1 MDSRKI
7 EQLIE
12 KYWSCE
18 TTLEEEALLKEYFNG
33 DNIPEGLGESGLLFQ
48 YFSEEK
54 KKHADHILSDQEIL
68 DEVLNLED
76 KTKVKAAKSTEE
88 KEAHYLPWIGTLT
101 KIAAVLVVGLLV
113 TFYVYREQVKEDTLA
128 TLLETDTYED
138 TQKAYEETMKALNLI
153 SKHLNTGKKQTMKLA
168 KFNEAEEI
176 IEESIAN

>member
-33 DNIPEGLGESGLLFQ
+33 DNIPEELGESGILFQ
-48 YFSEEK
+48 YFAEEK
-54 KKHADHILSDQEIL
+54 KKQADHILSDQQIL
-68 DEVLNLED
+68 DTVLNSQEVKDRVDTKD
-76 KTKVKAAKSTEE
+76 KVE
-88 KEAHYLPWIGTLT
+88 KETHYLPWIGTLT
-101 KIAAVLVVGLLV
+101 KIAAVLLVGLLV

-153 SKHLNTGKKQTMKLA
+153 SKHLNTGREQTMKLA
-168 KFNEAEEI
+168 KFNEAEEL